1 MNLFIGCSAS
11 DYIPSKYVLDCRKF
25 LEGLFE
31 YGHDLEFG
39 GSEYGL
45 MGLAYNIAL
54 EKGRNI
60 KAVYPYVYRDG
71 VKNLECEKILTNT
84 INQRTER
91 VIKES
96 DVLIFLPGGF
106 GTAYE
111 LMTVLECR
119 RAYEFVK
126 PIIIYNSC
134 GYFDKLLEFFELTYN
149 DCFAS
154 RKLLDY
160 YYVCDDVEDV
170 LDYIDRYYCIDR
182 NNDNRSKV
190 RIRKK

>member
-31 YGHDLEFG
+31 YGHDLVFG
-39 GSEYGL
+39 GSESGL

-91 VIKES
+91 VIQFGE
-96 DVLIFLPGGF
+96 GGF
-106 GTAYE
+106 LRGFISFSYPLPIPPPAADGRCSD
-111 LMTVLECR
+111 CR
-119 RAYEFVK
+119 PGRC
-126 PIIIYNSC
+126 S
-134 GYFDKLLEFFELTYN
+134 G
-149 DCFAS
+149 
-154 RKLLDY
+154 
-160 YYVCDDVEDV
+160 
-170 LDYIDRYYCIDR
+170 
-182 NNDNRSKV
+182 
-190 RIRKK
+190 